1 MLANNHW
8 YSYRRG
14 PAVLASP
21 SHHANARFQD
31 ARLGSSG
38 TEGWQSTNKPDQ
50 RSSRLG
56 APEPPRS
63 RSPAP
68 AARAG
73 VISPSYSRIRVR
85 SWQTASSSMASQI
98 RRHNLRRGGLCRRHP
113 ATACPATSPASRSA
127 RWRRAR
133 ARAAGVTAAPRGRR
147 GTSTRARVS
156 SLSRSSSARDCTGVP
171 ATSYQLHARQA
182 RARSSPAPTG
192 HHGGARS
199 LRRGGSVPTGRGSA
213 PYGARLGPPDS
224 VPTGHHARLGPYGPS
239 RRAGRQTRSGWR
251 RGCRRG
257 PAGRGAVGLFVRV
270 NLRRWCNLGSEP
282 TGCQ

>member
-113 ATACPATSPASRSA
+113 AVAASAPQLVRP
-127 RWRRAR
+127 RHRRRA
-133 ARAAGVTAAPRGRR
+133 
-147 GTSTRARVS
+147 
-156 SLSRSSSARDCTGVP
+156 VP
-171 ATSYQLHARQA
+171 AGAGPGLGLPVSLQLQGAAAVQVPGHGYQA
-182 RARSSPAPTG
+182 
-192 HHGGARS
+192 
-199 LRRGGSVPTGRGSA
+199 
-213 PYGARLGPPDS
+213 
-224 VPTGHHARLGPYGPS
+224 
-239 RRAGRQTRSGWR
+239 
-251 RGCRRG
+251 
-257 PAGRGAVGLFVRV
+257 
-270 NLRRWCNLGSEP
+270 
-282 TGCQ
+282 